1 MSHYTTELRYI
12 CEHLAGLDESVGF
25 NNVNT
30 VIENSRDKLFNFD
43 FPIYD
48 ETYRSVLET
57 KIIKHYYTHEI
68 GSETVGL
75 FQLRLDTRMNEIM
88 PYYNELYRSAM
99 LEFNPLYDVDITETH
114 EGSGEKTGRGTETK
128 QDTENRTLNREDASE
143 KNRSLS
149 REDDNEKNRTLNS
162 QRTTDDDTTTSGTGS
177 NTNYNLYSQTPQ
189 GGLSG
194 VNNEEYLTDA
204 RKITDASNYS
214 ETNSRDIAETGSDTE
229 AITDNT
235 TSSETEGT
243 TDTTTR
249 SETEGIT
256 KTGSKNT
263 TDNVTTTDEYI
274 RTIKGKR
281 GGATYAK
288 MIMEYRKTLLN
299 IDMMIIKELANLFML
314 IW

>member
-1 MSHYTTELRYI
+1 MSHYTTELRFI
-12 CEHLAGLDESVGF
+12 CEKFAGLDESVGY
-25 NNVNT
+25 NDVNRI
-30 VIENSRDKLFNFD
+30 IENSRSRLFNFD

-57 KIIKHYYTHEI
+57 KIIKHYYTQEI
-68 GSETVGL
+68 GFETVGL
-75 FQLRLDTRMNEIM
+75 FQHKLDMRMNEIM
-88 PYYNELYRSAM
+88 PYYNELYESAA

-114 EGSGEKTGRGTETK
+114 EGSGEKTDRGTETK
-128 QDTENRTLNREDASE
+128 QDTENRTLNREDES
-143 KNRSLS
+143 
-149 REDDNEKNRTLNS
+149 EKNRTLDS

-235 TSSETEGT
+235 TSSETEG
-243 TDTTTR
+243 
-249 SETEGIT
+249 IT
-256 KTGSKNT
+256 KTGSKNI

-274 RTIKGKR
+274 RTIRGKR
-281 GGATYAK
+281 GSASYAK

>member
-1 MSHYTTELRYI
+1 MSHYTTELRYV
-12 CEHLAGLDESVGF
+12 CETLAGLQESVGY
-25 NNVNT
+25 NDVNT

-75 FQLRLDTRMNEIM
+75 FQLRLDARMNEIM
-88 PYYNELYRSAM
+88 PYYNELYESAM

-114 EGSGEKTGRGTETK
+114 EGSGEKTGRGTEG
-128 QDTENRTLNREDASE
+128 QVN
-143 KNRSLS
+143 SLE
-149 REDDNEKNRTLNS
+149 RDITRDK
-162 QRTTDDDTTTSGTGS
+162 TTDNDTTNTGTGN
-177 NTNYNLYSQTPQ
+177 NTNYNLYSSTPQ
-189 GGLSG
+189 GGLTG

-204 RKITDASNYS
+204 RKITDANTYS
-214 ETNSRDIAETGSDTE
+214 ETENNDVTE
-229 AITDNT
+229 N
-235 TSSETEGT
+235 ET
-243 TDTTTR
+243 TDENV
-249 SETEGIT
+249 SENKN
-256 KTGSKNT
+256 KTT

-281 GGATYAK
+281 GGASYAK

>member
-1 MSHYTTELRYI
+1 MSHYTTELRFI
-12 CEHLAGLDESVGF
+12 CEHFAGLDESVGY
-25 NNVNT
+25 NDVNT
-30 VIENSRDKLFNFD
+30 VIENSRSKLFNFD

-75 FQLRLDTRMNEIM
+75 FQFRLNTRMNEIM
-88 PYYNELYRSAM
+88 PYYNELYKSAA

-114 EGSGEKTGRGTETK
+114 EGSGEKQGRGTDAAINSIERETS
-128 QDTENRTLNREDASE
+128 SE
-143 KNRSLS
+143 G
-149 REDDNEKNRTLNS
+149 E
-162 QRTTDDDTTTSGTGS
+162 GS
-177 NTNYNLYSQTPQ
+177 NTNYNLYSSTPQ
-189 GGLSG
+189 GGLTG
-194 VNNEEYLTDA
+194 VDNEEYLTDA
-204 RKITDASNYS
+204 RKVTDSSSYN
-214 ETNSRDIAETGSDTE
+214 DTE
-229 AITDNT
+229 NENI
-235 TSSETEGT
+235 SEN
-243 TDTTTR
+243 
-249 SETEGIT
+249 
-256 KTGSKNT
+256 KNRTT

-281 GGATYAK
+281 GGASYAK

>member
-1 MSHYTTELRYI
+1 MSHYTTELRYV
-12 CEHLAGLDESVGF
+12 CETLAGLQESVGY
-25 NNVNT
+25 NDVNS

-48 ETYRSVLET
+48 EAYRSVLET

-75 FQLRLDTRMNEIM
+75 FQFRLDTRLNEIM
-88 PYYNELYRSAM
+88 PYYNDLYRSAM

-114 EGSGEKTGRGTETK
+114 EGSGEKQGRGTETK
-128 QDTENRTLNREDASE
+128 QDTENRTL
-143 KNRSLS
+143 S
-149 REDDNEKNRTLNS
+149 REDENEKNRTLNKEK
-162 QRTTDDDTTTSGTGS
+162 TTNDDTSTSGTGD

-194 VNNEEYLTDA
+194 VDNEEYLTDA
-204 RKITDASNYS
+204 RKITDDSSYS
-214 ETNSRDIAETGSDTE
+214 ETNNRDIDETEEHTE

-235 TSSETEGT
+235 TISETEGT
-243 TDTTTR
+243 
-249 SETEGIT
+249 T

>member
-1 MSHYTTELRYI
+1 MSHYTTELRYV
-12 CEHLAGLDESVGF
+12 CETLAGLSESVGY
-25 NNVNT
+25 NDINS
-30 VIENSRDKLFNFD
+30 VIENSRDKLFNFS

-48 ETYRSVLET
+48 ENYRGVLET

-75 FQLRLDTRMNEIM
+75 FQFRLDTRLNEIM

-114 EGSGEKTGRGTETK
+114 EGSGEKIGEGTDNSENSIERETAG
-128 QDTENRTLNREDASE
+128 EW
-143 KNRSLS
+143 
-149 REDDNEKNRTLNS
+149 
-162 QRTTDDDTTTSGTGS
+162 TGS
-177 NTNYNLYSQTPQ
+177 NTNYNLYSSTPQ
-189 GGLSG
+189 GGLTN
-194 VNNEEYLTDA
+194 VDNEEYLTDA
-204 RKITDASNYS
+204 RKITDASSYS
-214 ETNSRDIAETGSDTE
+214 DSENETVSENKSRT
-229 AITDNT
+229 
-235 TSSETEGT
+235 
-243 TDTTTR
+243 
-249 SETEGIT
+249 
-256 KTGSKNT
+256 T

-281 GGATYAK
+281 GSASYAK

>member
-12 CEHLAGLDESVGF
+12 CEHFAGLDESVGF

-30 VIENSRDKLFNFD
+30 VIENSRNKLFNFD

-48 ETYRSVLET
+48 EAYRSVLET

-75 FQLRLDTRMNEIM
+75 FQLRLDAKMNEIM
-88 PYYNELYRSAM
+88 PYYNELYKSAM
-99 LEFNPLYDVDITETH
+99 IEFNPLYDVDITETH

-128 QDTENRTLNREDASE
+128 QDTENRTMNREDE
-143 KNRSLS
+143 
-149 REDDNEKNRTLNS
+149 NEKNRTLNS
-162 QRTTDDDTTTSGTGS
+162 TKTTDDDTNTSGTGA

-194 VNNEEYLTDA
+194 VDNEEYLTDA

-214 ETNSRDIAETGSDTE
+214 ESNNRDIDETESHTE
-229 AITDNT
+229 AITD
-235 TSSETEGT
+235 
-243 TDTTTR
+243 DTTIR
-249 SETEGIT
+249 ETEGIT

>member
-1 MSHYTTELRYI
+1 MSHYTTELRYV
-12 CEHLAGLDESVGF
+12 CETLAGLQESVGY
-25 NNVNT
+25 NDVNS

-48 ETYRSVLET
+48 ENYRSVLET

-75 FQLRLDTRMNEIM
+75 FQFRLDTKLNEIM

-114 EGSGEKTGRGTETK
+114 EGSGEKLGSGT
-128 QDTENRTLNREDASE
+128 DNTENSIERE
-143 KNRSLS
+143 
-149 REDDNEKNRTLNS
+149 
-162 QRTTDDDTTTSGTGS
+162 TTGEGTGN
-177 NTNYNLYSQTPQ
+177 NTNYNLYSSTPQ

-194 VNNEEYLTDA
+194 VDEEEYLTDA
-204 RKITDASNYS
+204 RKITDASSYNDS
-214 ETNSRDIAETGSDTE
+214 ENETVSENKNRTTSDT
-229 AITDNT
+229 
-235 TSSETEGT
+235 
-243 TDTTTR
+243 
-249 SETEGIT
+249 
-256 KTGSKNT
+256 
-263 TDNVTTTDEYI
+263 VTTTDEYI

-281 GGATYAK
+281 GGASYAN
-288 MIMEYRKTLLN
+288 MILEYRKTLLN

>member
-75 FQLRLDTRMNEIM
+75 FQLRLDARMNEIM

-114 EGSGEKTGRGTETK
+114 EGSGEKQGRGTEA
-128 QDTENRTLNREDASE
+128 DTGVKGRQTANTFNSTRTLSDDAS
-143 KNRSLS
+143 NA
-149 REDDNEKNRTLNS
+149 
-162 QRTTDDDTTTSGTGS
+162 GTGN
-177 NTNYNLYSQTPQ
+177 NTNYNLYSSTPQ
-189 GGLSG
+189 GGLTG

-204 RKITDASNYS
+204 RKITDDNGYTETEDRDIS
-214 ETNSRDIAETGSDTE
+214 ETKTETTNENETINDTK
-229 AITDNT
+229 N
-235 TSSETEGT
+235 
-243 TDTTTR
+243 
-249 SETEGIT
+249 
-256 KTGSKNT
+256 KTT

-281 GGATYAK
+281 GGASYAK
-288 MIMEYRKTLLN
+288 MLMEYRKTLLN